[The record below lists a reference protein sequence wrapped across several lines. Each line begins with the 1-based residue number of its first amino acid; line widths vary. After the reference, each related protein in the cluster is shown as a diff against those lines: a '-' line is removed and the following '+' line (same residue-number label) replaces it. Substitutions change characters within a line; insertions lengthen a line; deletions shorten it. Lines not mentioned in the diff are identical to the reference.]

1 MKKENIQR
9 DELTARLMADTAERP
24 SAALN
29 ARVMERLMK
38 ERRKV
43 YVYTVRA
50 WLTPQGLL
58 CGIVAYLALAGALL
72 WYLSDPTRSEALP
85 GCSALVSHLPVVL
98 TIATFFSCFLLF
110 STLDKWLRWRAHRA
124 ASRSAKR

>member
-72 WYLSDPTRSEALP
+72 WYLGDPTRSEALP
-85 GCSALVSHLPVVL
+85 ECSVLVRHLPIVL
-98 TIATFFSCFLLF
+98 TIATFFSCFFLF
-110 STLDKWLRWRAHRA
+110 ATLDKWLRWRAHRA
-124 ASRSAKR
+124 ASGAAKR

>member
-72 WYLSDPTRSEALP
+72 WYLSDSTRSEALP
-85 GCSALVSHLPVVL
+85 GCSALMSYLPVVL

-110 STLDKWLRWRAHRA
+110 ATLDKWLGWRAHRA